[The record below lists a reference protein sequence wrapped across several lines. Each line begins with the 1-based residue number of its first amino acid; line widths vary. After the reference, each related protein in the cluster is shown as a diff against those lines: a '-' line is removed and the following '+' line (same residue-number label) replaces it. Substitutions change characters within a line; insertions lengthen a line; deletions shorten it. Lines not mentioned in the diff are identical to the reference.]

1 MSSMILYDMV
11 SVTTLRKDTKG
22 VLAKA
27 KKSPQLILNNNE
39 LDAVVIS
46 PEEFKHYLRI
56 MDQLDIIR
64 STEEA
69 EKNWPFFKSWKE
81 AIAYLDSL
89 D

>member
-1 MSSMILYDMV
+1 MKTINLTPYMSSMILYDMV

-27 KKSPQLILNNNE
+27 KKSPQLILNNNQ

-46 PEEFKHYLRI
+46 PEEFKEYIRMLDH
-56 MDQLDIIR
+56 LDIIK

-69 EKNWPFFKSWKE
+69 EEN
-81 AIAYLDSL
+81 
-89 D
+89 